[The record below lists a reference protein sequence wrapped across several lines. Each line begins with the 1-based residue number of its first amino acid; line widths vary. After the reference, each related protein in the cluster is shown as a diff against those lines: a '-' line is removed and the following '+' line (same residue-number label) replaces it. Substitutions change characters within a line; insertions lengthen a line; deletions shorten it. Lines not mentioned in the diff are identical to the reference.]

1 MGLDLMRSSPSD
13 GEGSLAELKAATE
26 RLVEFAGIL
35 VAHPKGSA
43 RGPVIAKV
51 TRGDQPAEAV
61 G

>member
-1 MGLDLMRSSPSD
+1 MRSSPS
-13 GEGSLAELKAATE
+13 GVEGSRAELRAATE

-35 VAHPKGSA
+35 VAHPKGSP
-43 RGPVIAKV
+43 RRPVIAKV